1 MFSCSRTLA
10 LTLAVLLLT
19 STLAVGQSLQ
29 TGKWTGTVIP
39 PNGQTISVGFNVT
52 GEEAELAITMT
63 GTPVGDIEFLDVE
76 LTDTVL
82 EFAWVAGNTALTCK
96 LEQQDDGS
104 YEGPC
109 TDEDGVPGTIVMT
122 PPSNG

>member
-1 MFSCSRTLA
+1 MSSCSCTLA
-10 LTLAVLLLT
+10 LSLAVLALT
-19 STLAVGQSLQ
+19 STPAAGQSLQ
-29 TGKWTGTVIP
+29 TGKWTGTIFP
-39 PNGQTISVGFNVT
+39 PNGQTISVGFNVS
-52 GEEAELAITMT
+52 GEGAELAITMT

-82 EFAWVAGNTALTCK
+82 GFAWVAGNTALTCK

-109 TDEDGVPGTIVMT
+109 TDDDGVPGTIVMM
-122 PPSNG
+122 PPRDG